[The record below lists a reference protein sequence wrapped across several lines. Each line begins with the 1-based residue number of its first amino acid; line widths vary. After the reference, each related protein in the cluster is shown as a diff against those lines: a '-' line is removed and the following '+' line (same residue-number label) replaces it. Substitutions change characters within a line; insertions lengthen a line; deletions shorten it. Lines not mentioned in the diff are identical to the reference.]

1 MSSSIPASITSLST
15 IFTPPAECT
24 TRWTYEG
31 SAYNQISN
39 GLLLQNAV
47 AVDWTCFPGGFS
59 NTGRVAYGSAYSPDW
74 CPYGYTSPQVDIVG
88 TATTAVCCI
97 SDFTY
102 YTTPTTVGDL
112 ISTNVVFAGC
122 LSMYP
127 ASDGSTSVPC
137 RNDTA
142 KTCNTV
148 VSGPITMWAQPI
160 TVAFNKEQASAYN
173 SITASPSST
182 SASSLST
189 QSPAAA
195 AAAYSTIAQSTST
208 STTTPLQDESKNTG
222 LSTGAKI
229 GIGIGIAVAVLLLL
243 NFTALFWYRRYR
255 KAKAA
260 HGKEDISYLRQ
271 YRQPGV
277 VELHSAHRPPEMD
290 APNRCEMAAPA
301 GMTYRDRVELYG

>member
-1 MSSSIPASITSLST
+1 MSSEIVSSTITSFSLSS
-15 IFTPPAECT
+15 IFTPPAACS

-39 GLLLQNAV
+39 GLLLQNANG
-47 AVDWTCFPGGFS
+47 VDWTCFPGGFS

-74 CPYGYTSPQVDIVG
+74 CPQGYTSPQVNIVG

-97 SDFTY
+97 SDFSY

-127 ASDGSTSVPC
+127 ASDGTTSVPC
-137 RNDTA
+137 RNDTEQ
-142 KTCNTV
+142 TCNTV

-160 TVAFNKEQASAYN
+160 TVAFNAEQASAYN
-173 SITASPSST
+173 SITATATST
-182 SASSLST
+182 STSGLST

-195 AAAYSTIAQSTST
+195 AKSTIAQATST
-208 STTTPLQDESKNTG
+208 STTTPVQDESSNMG

-229 GIGIGIAVAVLLLL
+229 GIGVGAAVAVLLLINVAL
-243 NFTALFWYRRYR
+243 LFWLRHRRANATYS
-255 KAKAA
+255 K
-260 HGKEDISYLRQ
+260 DIMSQPPQ
-271 YRQPGV
+271 YRQTRII
-277 VELHSAHRPPEMD
+277 ELHSAHRPAEMD
-290 APNRCEMAAPA
+290 APNRMEMAAPGHA
-301 GMTYRDRVELYG
+301 MYDDRFELHG